1 MRKHSKRCTSRLS
14 PSSAE
19 GAVVTETRRKLTP
32 PFVKSDADRLDAALV
47 VRPSALL
54 AQEPPMQGESSPIVE
69 RALEQ
74 HEIFLGRLRSLGV
87 AVTVLDGTPDVPLA
101 VCVDDLAVMFSDG
114 AVLMRPSDLK
124 RRREVNACETMLTE
138 LGIPIVGR
146 IEPPGLLDGGDVLV
160 ANETL
165 FIGVAQDR
173 SALSGVVK
181 PPHGNAHGRAQLA
194 ALGAVRGL
202 KLAEVV
208 LSSTVRR
215 LRAVASL
222 VDSQTILYAP
232 HLVDATAFAKWQTIE
247 VPSGE
252 DYGAGVL
259 CLGNRRVLANV
270 RFCTVAPLLRKAKI
284 TVDSID
290 LWEFGKAGITPSSL
304 ALALKRA

>member
-1 MRKHSKRCTSRLS
+1 
-14 PSSAE
+14 
-19 GAVVTETRRKLTP
+19 
-32 PFVKSDADRLDAALV
+32 VKSDADRLEAALV

-87 AVTVLDGTPDVPLA
+87 TVTVLESAAEAPLA
-101 VCVDDLAVMFSDG
+101 VCVDDLAVMFPDG

-124 RRREVNACETMLTE
+124 RRREVNACEAALGE

-160 ANETL
+160 TNQTL
-165 FIGVAQDR
+165 FIGVPQDR

-181 PPHGNAHGRAQLA
+181 PPHGNAHGRSQLA
-194 ALGAVRGL
+194 ALGALRGL

-208 LSSTVRR
+208 VSSTVRR
-215 LRAVASL
+215 LRAVVSL
-222 VDSQTILYAP
+222 VDSETILYAP
-232 HLVDATAFAKWQTIE
+232 RVVDATAFAKWQTIE
-247 VPSGE
+247 VPAGE
-252 DYGAGVL
+252 EYGAGVL
-259 CLGNRRVLANV
+259 CLGDRRVLSNV
-270 RFCTVAPLLRKAKI
+270 RFRSVSPLLRKAKI

-290 LWEFGKAGITPSSL
+290 LWEFGKIGITPSSL